1 MASCDNDVVGAEVCL
16 VSQIPGHTNVSAEA
30 GIPARTYHNTALITV
45 QRNTHVCVCSSTHTH
60 TYKCICVCG
69 VCVCECEW
77 DSESLWAFGC
87 STGEDKVVWCLL
99 TWSMIHNWGRTAVAG
114 CTDRSQGGWQM
125 IGPSG
130 AELSIS
136 PNVLCPLSAHLSF
149 ISLPDICKPSS
160 HRSAIL
166 FCSLNMIS
174 CCSIKDYCRYHI
186 QGGHQIIKNPIYNQI
201 IFCVSVNSHAV
212 FKQSHK
218 KLLSEY

>member
-1 MASCDNDVVGAEVCL
+1 MMWLVQKCAWSAKSLATQMCL
-16 VSQIPGHTNVSAEA
+16 LRQGFQLGLTIILLSLQSRGT
-30 GIPARTYHNTALITV
+30 RM
-45 QRNTHVCVCSSTHTH
+45 CVCALPHTH
-60 TYKCICVCG
+60 TS
-69 VCVCECEW
+69 VCVRECEW

-174 CCSIKDYCRYHI
+174 CCSIKDYCQYHI

-201 IFCVSVNSHAV
+201 IFCVSVNSNAV

>member
-1 MASCDNDVVGAEVCL
+1 MMWLVQKCAWSAKSLATQMCL
-16 VSQIPGHTNVSAEA
+16 L
-30 GIPARTYHNTALITV
+30 R
-45 QRNTHVCVCSSTHTH
+45 QRFQLGLTIILLSLQSRGTRMCVCSSTHTH
-60 TYKCICVCG
+60 VS
-69 VCVCECEW
+69 VCVCEW
-77 DSESLWAFGC
+77 DSESPWAFGC
-87 STGEDKVVWCLL
+87 STREDKVVWCLL

-160 HRSAIL
+160 HRSTIL

-174 CCSIKDYCRYHI
+174 CCSIKDYRRYHI
-186 QGGHQIIKNPIYNQI
+186 QGGHQIIKNPMHSQI
-201 IFCVSVNSHAV
+201 IFYVSVN
-212 FKQSHK
+212 
-218 KLLSEY
+218 

>member
-1 MASCDNDVVGAEVCL
+1 MMWLVQKCAWSAKSLATQMCL
-16 VSQIPGHTNVSAEA
+16 L
-30 GIPARTYHNTALITV
+30 R
-45 QRNTHVCVCSSTHTH
+45 QRFQLGLTIILLSLQSRGTRMCVCSSTHTH
-60 TYKCICVCG
+60 VSICV
-69 VCVCECEW
+69 CEW
-77 DSESLWAFGC
+77 DSESPWAFGC

-160 HRSAIL
+160 HRSTIL

-174 CCSIKDYCRYHI
+174 CCSIKDYRRYHI
-186 QGGHQIIKNPIYNQI
+186 QGGHQIIKNPIHNQI
-201 IFCVSVNSHAV
+201 IFCVSVNSNAV

>member
-1 MASCDNDVVGAEVCL
+1 MMWLVQKCAWSAKSLATQMCL
-16 VSQIPGHTNVSAEA
+16 LRQGFQLGLTIILLSLQSRGT
-30 GIPARTYHNTALITV
+30 RM
-45 QRNTHVCVCSSTHTH
+45 CVCALPHTH
-60 TYKCICVCG
+60 TS

-201 IFCVSVNSHAV
+201 IFCVSVNSNAV

>member
-1 MASCDNDVVGAEVCL
+1 MMWLVQKCAWSAKSLATQMCL
-16 VSQIPGHTNVSAEA
+16 LRQGFQLGLTIILLSLQSRGT
-30 GIPARTYHNTALITV
+30 RM
-45 QRNTHVCVCSSTHTH
+45 
-60 TYKCICVCG
+60 CVCG
-69 VCVCECEW
+69 VCVCEW

-174 CCSIKDYCRYHI
+174 CCSIKDYCRYRI

-201 IFCVSVNSHAV
+201 IFCVSVNSNAV

>member
-1 MASCDNDVVGAEVCL
+1 MMWLVQKCAWSAKSLATQMCL
-16 VSQIPGHTNVSAEA
+16 LRQGFQLGLTIILLSLQSGGT
-30 GIPARTYHNTALITV
+30 RM
-45 QRNTHVCVCSSTHTH
+45 
-60 TYKCICVCG
+60 
-69 VCVCECEW
+69 CVCESEW
-77 DSESLWAFGC
+77 DSESPWAFGC

-186 QGGHQIIKNPIYNQI
+186 QGEHQVIKNPIYNQI
-201 IFCVSVNSHAV
+201 IFCVSVNSNAV

>member
-1 MASCDNDVVGAEVCL
+1 M
-16 VSQIPGHTNVSAEA
+16 
-30 GIPARTYHNTALITV
+30 
-45 QRNTHVCVCSSTHTH
+45 CVLFHTHTH
-60 TYKCICVCG
+60 TYKCIYVCG

-174 CCSIKDYCRYHI
+174 CCSIKDYYRYHI
-186 QGGHQIIKNPIYNQI
+186 QGGHQTIKNPIYNQI

>member
-1 MASCDNDVVGAEVCL
+1 MMWLVQKCAWSAKSLATQMCL
-16 VSQIPGHTNVSAEA
+16 LRQGFQLGLTIILLSLQSRGT
-30 GIPARTYHNTALITV
+30 RM
-45 QRNTHVCVCSSTHTH
+45 CVCALPEYSHTH
-60 TYKCICVCG
+60 TS

-201 IFCVSVNSHAV
+201 ILCFSE
-212 FKQSHK
+212 FKCCF
-218 KLLSEY
+218 